1 MYFLS
6 TQNKS
11 TKTGGNNYEKNTI
24 ISVLLVT
31 STILSLMG
39 CSAPSSNA
47 SEAEGEL
54 QLSEVAPEKTGE
66 TEETTSA
73 ESEETTDSS
82 ASESGDAIAE
92 TTVTVNGKAVSV
104 LNDAEKTLADLG
116 SPADKNIEFW
126 GETMPVYKFDSG
138 VSLSTY
144 VKDGKEYA
152 YCMDIRKEGINTARN
167 IGVGSTKEEMIAA
180 YGEPFEDKEEYER
193 DGNKGKI
200 NWYEFDSYS
209 VAFGIEN
216 GKVGYYYF
224 TDKANNETFS
234 NLVDAQVMSG
244 T

>member
-1 MYFLS
+1 MKKSS
-6 TQNKS
+6 TLP
-11 TKTGGNNYEKNTI
+11 I
-24 ISVLLVT
+24 LLAA
-31 STILSLMG
+31 SIILSLMG
-39 CSAPSSNA
+39 CSAPSSDA

-54 QLSEVAPEKTGE
+54 QLSEVAPEETGEAGE

-82 ASESGDAIAE
+82 ASESGDAITE

-116 SPADKNIEFW
+116 TPSDKDIEFW

-152 YCMDIRKEGINTARN
+152 YNMNINKEGINTARN
-167 IGVGSTKEEMIAA
+167 IGIGSTKEEMIAA
-180 YGEPFEDKEEYER
+180 YGEPFEDMEEYER
-193 DGNKGKI
+193 GDGIKGKM

-209 VAFGIEN
+209 ISFGIEN

>member
-1 MYFLS
+1 MKKSS
-6 TQNKS
+6 TLP
-11 TKTGGNNYEKNTI
+11 I
-24 ISVLLVT
+24 LLAA
-31 STILSLMG
+31 SIILSLMG
-39 CSAPSSNA
+39 CSAPSSDA

-54 QLSEVAPEKTGE
+54 QLSEVAPEETGEAGE

-82 ASESGDAIAE
+82 ASESGDAITE

-116 SPADKNIEFW
+116 TPSDKDIEFW

-167 IGVGSTKEEMIAA
+167 IGVGSTKEEIIAA

-224 TDKANNETFS
+224 TDKANNETFN

>member
-1 MYFLS
+1 MKKSS
-6 TQNKS
+6 TLP
-11 TKTGGNNYEKNTI
+11 I
-24 ISVLLVT
+24 LLAA

-39 CSAPSSNA
+39 CSAPSSDA

-54 QLSEVAPEKTGE
+54 QLSEVAPEETGEAGE

-73 ESEETTDSS
+73 EGEETTDSS
-82 ASESGDAIAE
+82 ASESGDAITE

-116 SPADKNIEFW
+116 TPSDKDIEFW

-209 VAFGIEN
+209 VSFGIEN

-224 TDKANNETFS
+224 TDKANNETFN

>member
-1 MYFLS
+1 MKKSS
-6 TQNKS
+6 TLP
-11 TKTGGNNYEKNTI
+11 I
-24 ISVLLVT
+24 LLAA
-31 STILSLMG
+31 SIMLSLMG
-39 CSAPSSNA
+39 CSAPSSDA

-54 QLSEVAPEKTGE
+54 QLSEVAPEETGEAGE

-73 ESEETTDSS
+73 EGEETTDSS
-82 ASESGDAIAE
+82 ASESGDAITE

-116 SPADKNIEFW
+116 TPSDKDIEFW

-167 IGVGSTKEEMIAA
+167 IGIGSTKEEMIAA
-180 YGEPFEDKEEYER
+180 YGEPFEDMEEYER

-224 TDKANNETFS
+224 TDKANNETFN